1 MVETVFAPPPFFISK
16 NYLRMELKDT
26 IADKNVCC
34 REKNSFKRNWPVDSV
49 AVVPVDGSE
58 VVREVVGA
66 VLVVDVDLVDDAF
79 VVSIVVSVD
88 GPITASA

>member
-1 MVETVFAPPPFFISK
+1 M
-16 NYLRMELKDT
+16 
-26 IADKNVCC
+26 
-34 REKNSFKRNWPVDSV
+34 DSV

-88 GPITASA
+88 GPITVSA